1 MVFGLGEFPLLL
13 FGVTAHSGC
22 SRHYSLQWDMAE
34 QVRHRLAVVSSTD
47 GLCEDHGDVNNLEE
61 ERQRGKDVVNLTRQ
75 EDLFTVRNIMTGMCF
90 YTEKPVATLRITEV
104 EDES

>member
-22 SRHYSLQWDMAE
+22 SRQYSLQWDMAE
-34 QVRHRLAVVSSTD
+34 QIRHRFAVVSSTD

-61 ERQRGKDVVNLTRQ
+61 ERGGDVVNVTRQ
-75 EDLFTVRNIMTGMCF
+75 EDLFTVRKDMGMLF
-90 YTEKPVATLRITEV
+90 LH
-104 EDES
+104 